1 MHLISFS
8 GNFIGQY
15 PFTPGRSCS
24 LCGRGEG
31 CRNRLCSRRGGL
43 RNIRYNLLTNNNNND
58 NNNRRNNLHFRQIRR
73 YRNRNNYRNHLT
85 LRPSIRYH
93 PRPLTTW
100 NSESRG
106 SDPPERKSRGSE
118 SLWGESRRSES
129 RSSEPQ
135 VSESMREAWRTP
147 YQYNRRSEAGEGV
160 NEHASEA
167 TEL

>member
-15 PFTPGRSCS
+15 PFTPGRSCG

-43 RNIRYNLLTNNNNND
+43 RNIRYNLLTNNNNN
-58 NNNRRNNLHFRQIRR
+58 NRRNNLHFRPVRR
-73 YRNRNNYRNHLT
+73 YRNRNNYRNYISV
-85 LRPSIRYH
+85 RPSIRYH

-106 SDPPERKSRGSE
+106 SDPPERKSHGSE
-118 SLWGESRRSES
+118 SPLGESHGSES
-129 RSSEPQ
+129 R

-147 YQYNRRSEAGEGV
+147 YQYSSRRETGEGV
-160 NEHASEA
+160 NEHAAEA
-167 TEL
+167 VEL